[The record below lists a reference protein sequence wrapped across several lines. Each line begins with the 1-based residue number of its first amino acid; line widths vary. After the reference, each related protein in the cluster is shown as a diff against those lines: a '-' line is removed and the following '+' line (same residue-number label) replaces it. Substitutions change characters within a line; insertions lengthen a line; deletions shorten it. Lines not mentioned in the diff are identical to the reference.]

1 MRSSAGSW
9 RAVPFP
15 DEHPCLDRD
24 GYGFSKYL
32 MEEVTKYY
40 HHQNNG
46 IDVINP
52 RLSSVAPD
60 ENMPPLRRVT
70 TLSQWLRVKGLN
82 VTHPVHE
89 LRSFWFS
96 SKVKL
101 DGLLAAQQQDGQT
114 CARQS

>member
-1 MRSSAGSW
+1 
-9 RAVPFP
+9 
-15 DEHPCLDRD
+15 
-24 GYGFSKYL
+24 

-40 HHQNNG
+40 HRQNNG

-82 VTHPVHE
+82 VTHPAATAFAKASVSQE
-89 LRSFWFS
+89 LQGMIKFKRRLHKYRSITISRF
-96 SKVKL
+96 
-101 DGLLAAQQQDGQT
+101 
-114 CARQS
+114 